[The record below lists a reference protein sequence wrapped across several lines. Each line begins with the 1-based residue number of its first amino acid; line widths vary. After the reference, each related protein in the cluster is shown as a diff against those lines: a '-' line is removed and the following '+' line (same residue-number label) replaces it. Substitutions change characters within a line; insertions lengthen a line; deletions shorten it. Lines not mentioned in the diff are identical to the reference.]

1 VIILVLVIALLIIFL
16 PPLLSPVVQPPL
28 SGEKKAIILGSANDF
43 YRKDGR
49 PDFNDGEDSKFD
61 TETVGWS
68 SGLVSNNGQI
78 VTESNWPG
86 HDTPGFVQ
94 FIVYTPPPP
103 SRYCLLYT
111 SDAADDSNRE

>member
-1 VIILVLVIALLIIFL
+1 MKKKIIILLIVSVIILVLVIALLIIFL
-16 PPLLSPVVQPPL
+16 PPLFSPQGNPPQ

-49 PDFNDGEDSKFD
+49 PDFNNGEDSKFN
-61 TETVGWS
+61 TETLGWP
-68 SGLVSNNGQI
+68 SGIAYNNGYI

-94 FIVYTPPPP
+94 FI
-103 SRYCLLYT
+103 
-111 SDAADDSNRE
+111 AKSNVTNA